1 MQGQAGLA
9 APLAAFAIV
18 VSQFSN
24 ALGATWSKSL
34 FPAIGPEG
42 IIALRVGFSAILL
55 GVATRAW
62 RVRVSRDQLGNI
74 VAYGVALGLMNS
86 FAYQA
91 FARIPVGIGM
101 AIEVTGPLTVVL
113 YNSRRLSDL
122 AWVACTVAGLV
133 LLLFKEAALPG
144 VDPVGVVLAFCSAA
158 CWASYIVYGK
168 RVSALGG
175 GSIVA
180 VGLAIAS
187 LFVVPFGIGSIGGRL
202 FQPEWLLVG
211 AAIAV
216 LSGAF
221 PFFLQILAL
230 RRLPSRV
237 FGLLA
242 SCVPAVGALMG
253 FIVLGEA
260 LELRQCMGILLVI
273 AAGVGATLSLAR
285 VERSAASPASR
296 RPA

>member
-1 MQGQAGLA
+1 MMPRQAALA
-9 APLAAFAIV
+9 ALAV
-18 VSQFSN
+18 VASQFSN
-24 ALGATWSKSL
+24 ALGATWAKSL
-34 FPAIGPEG
+34 FPAVGPEG

-55 GVATRAW
+55 GLATQAW
-62 RVRVSRDQLGNI
+62 RVRVSRDQIGNL

-101 AIEVTGPLTVVL
+101 AIEVTGPLAVVI

-122 AWVACTVAGLV
+122 AWLVCVVAGLA
-133 LLLFKEAALPG
+133 LLLFKDAALPS
-144 VDPVGVVLAFCSAA
+144 VDPEGVALSFCSAA

-175 GSIVA
+175 GNIVA
-180 VGLAIAS
+180 VGLVVAS
-187 LFVVPFGIGSIGGRL
+187 LFVVPFGIAGSGSKL
-202 FQPEWLLVG
+202 FQPEWLLLG

-237 FGLLA
+237 YGLIA
-242 SCVPAVGALMG
+242 SAVPAVGAIMG
-253 FIVLGEA
+253 FFVLGEA
-260 LELRQCMGILLVI
+260 LDLRQCLGILLVV
-273 AAGVGATLSLAR
+273 AASVGATLSVSRAAPS
-285 VERSAASPASR
+285 EASPIR
-296 RPA
+296 RLRA

>member
-1 MQGQAGLA
+1 MHSQAALA
-9 APLAAFAIV
+9 ALAV
-18 VSQFSN
+18 VTSQFSN

-42 IIALRVGFSAILL
+42 IIALRVGFSALLL
-55 GVATRAW
+55 GLATQAW
-62 RVRVSRDQLGNI
+62 RVRVSRDQIGNLL
-74 VAYGVALGLMNS
+74 AYGVALGLMNS

-113 YNSRRLSDL
+113 YNSRRRSDL
-122 AWVACTVAGLV
+122 AWVACTIAGLV
-133 LLLFKEAALPG
+133 LLLFKEAALPS
-144 VDPVGVVLAFCSAA
+144 VDPMGVALAFCSAA

-175 GSIVA
+175 GNIVA
-180 VGLAIAS
+180 VGLAVAS
-187 LFVVPFGIGSIGGRL
+187 VFVVPFGLATAGTKL
-202 FQPEWLLVG
+202 FQPEWLLLG

-221 PFFLQILAL
+221 PFFLQMLAL

-237 FGLLA
+237 FGLIA
-242 SCVPAVGALMG
+242 SGVPAVGSIMG

-260 LELRQCMGILLVI
+260 LDLRQCLGILLVI
-273 AAGVGATLSLAR
+273 AAGVGATLSL
-285 VERSAASPASR
+285 SR
-296 RPA
+296 RPS